1 MTEFDFAEWLAEE
14 MDRQGI
20 SINELA
26 EKAGVHRLTI
36 QYYLEYK
43 RLPNLATMLIILDAL
58 GKRIEIVG
66 KDGKHESDL

>member
-1 MTEFDFAEWLAEE
+1 MMEFDFAEWLAEE

-26 EKAGVHRLTI
+26 EMAGVHRLTI

-66 KDGKHESDL
+66 KE